1 MACGSS
7 ASSTPS
13 APTSPAAT
21 TTSASPEVTT
31 PPSTSP
37 SPVDDTIAVEDAV
50 RAYLAA
56 VEADDYPGKVD
67 HSVGDLVEEA
77 DWDDQVSLS
86 FGDQSGTLDIQELR
100 VTSVEGD
107 TAHVDLH
114 AEFRVAGFEGDPPTV
129 LTGPMTVVR
138 APDGWKVKS
147 YVQDGRDREASI
159 FTKVHGEQEVSGLHV
174 AVDGVDVRAGAILLV
189 FTAENSTDVPLT
201 LQPTGTIVGGG
212 TRIEFGEPSGTHR
225 TAVPGQ
231 PLESYIYWSS
241 GTLGE
246 DVRSFDLRLE
256 FQDDSGGHVTEFD
269 IPVDLV
275 S

>member
-1 MACGSS
+1 MACGTGAASTTS
-7 ASSTPS
+7 APSGPASTTTPS
-13 APTSPAAT
+13 AA
-21 TTSASPEVTT
+21 VTT
-31 PPSTSP
+31 TSP
-37 SPVDDTIAVEDAV
+37 SPSPSPADDATAVEEAV

-56 VEADDYPGKVD
+56 IEADDYPGKVA

-86 FGDQSGTLDIQELR
+86 FGDQSGTLDIQELK

-107 TAHVDLH
+107 TAQVDLH
-114 AEFRVAGFEGDPPTV
+114 AEFRLAGFEADPPTV

-138 APDGWKVKS
+138 TADGWKVKS
-147 YVQDGRDREASI
+147 YLQDGRDREASI
-159 FTKVHGEQEVSGLHV
+159 FTKVRGEQKVSGLDV
-174 AVDGVDVRAGAILLV
+174 TVEGVDVRTGAILLV
-189 FTAENSTDVPLT
+189 FTAVNSTDVPLT

-225 TAVPGQ
+225 TAVPGP

-246 DVRSFDLRLE
+246 DVRSFHLRLE
-256 FQDDSGGHVTEFD
+256 FQDDSGGHVTTFD
-269 IPVDLV
+269 IPVELI